1 MAFKDF
7 VAEIL
12 GIKSY
17 EDKYEKTK
25 QTLENLQRAHETIL
39 AANDILARQI
49 IDLEDKIEVLKAN
62 PEKYVWERCRDFA
75 RTHTED
81 MEHRAFANGRAAADG
96 ELGIWRLAAIARGNC
111 LVRLSNEDDAEIVE
125 LITDDLVDVY
135 EKTHSE
141 KVDRRVV
148 LDTAQEPK
156 IDAVA
161 GEIEIDDIEE
171 LAKIYY
177 S

>member
-1 MAFKDF
+1 MAFKDL

-17 EDKYEKTK
+17 EEKYEKTK
-25 QTLENLQRAHETIL
+25 QTLDNLQRAHETVQAANNIL
-39 AANDILARQI
+39 ASQI
-49 IDLEDKIEVLKAN
+49 VELEDTIEVLKEK
-62 PEKYVWERCRDFA
+62 PEEYIRERCHDFA

-81 MEHRAFANGRAAADG
+81 MEHRAFANGRAAAYG
-96 ELGIWRLAAIARGNC
+96 ELGIWRLDAIARGNC

-135 EKTHSE
+135 EETHSE
-141 KVDRRVV
+141 RVNRTVV
-148 LDTAQEPK
+148 LDTDLEPK

-161 GEIEIDDIEE
+161 GEIVIDDLTEIG
-171 LAKIYY
+171 A
-177 S
+177 